1 MVEIKCRAKAAMNNE
16 WSRGTESPSS
26 FAKCDRHDGDL
37 FYSLTKSS
45 LGGQENGGIANIVLT
60 SDGRDFRWRGGGMRR
75 EDEQRQDRKRRNDI
89 DVAAG
94 APARG
99 PPTRLPRCPRRVT
112 TRGIRDND
120 TLVVRG
126 AVIGNSRRGRSCERP
141 IGWPRPQSSKWPLTH
156 GE

>member
-1 MVEIKCRAKAAMNNE
+1 MRLLR
-16 WSRGTESPSS
+16 RGFIL
-26 FAKCDRHDGDL
+26 FAKKNHR
-37 FYSLTKSS
+37 S
-45 LGGQENGGIANIVLT
+45 GGQENGGIANIVST

-89 DVAAG
+89 DVALV
-94 APARG
+94 RQRED
-99 PPTRLPRCPRRVT
+99 RLPVFHAVLVVSPPG
-112 TRGIRDND
+112 GIRDND
-120 TLVVRG
+120 TLVVRD